1 MGRSQRVKGA
11 TFERDI
17 AQRLGAKRNIGQA
30 RDGGDDITV
39 GRFRIECKR
48 RKRLG
53 TVQAWLSQAEA
64 SCEHADDL
72 PVVIA
77 RQDHGEPLVLMRFED
92 WLAVAGPALDAARSA
107 SHTASHATP
116 LGRPR
121 QLRPAP
127 PARIQRAGGV
137 RRGATATDQPTGE
150 DTGHPPRRRRRTGTA
165 PERRSQCADTGG
177 EASEAPATGALLPSP
192 EAALGSVRDKFQ
204 G

>member
-30 RDGGDDITV
+30 RDGGDDITL

-107 SHTASHATP
+107 SHTARHATEV
-116 LGRPR
+116 GRPR
-121 QLRPAP
+121 QLRPATAP
-127 PARIQRAGGV
+127 RLQRTGGV
-137 RRGATATDQPTGE
+137 RGGSATPSQPAQQVAGRAS
-150 DTGHPPRRRRRTGTA
+150 GRRQRTGTA
-165 PERRSQCADTGG
+165 PSHRSQRAHASG
-177 EASEAPATGALLPSP
+177 EAGETTPTGALLPSP
-192 EAALGSVRDKFQ
+192 EATLGSVRDKFSD
-204 G
+204 